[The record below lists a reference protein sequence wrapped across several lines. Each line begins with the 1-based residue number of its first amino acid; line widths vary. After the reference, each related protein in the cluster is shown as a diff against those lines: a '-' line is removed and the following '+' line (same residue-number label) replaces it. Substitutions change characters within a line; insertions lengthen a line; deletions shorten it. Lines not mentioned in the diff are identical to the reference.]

1 MNESMKEKVSYE
13 KVNYVSVWDGGDE
26 VITSAKYNILTGE
39 IFDIEPCSDEECE
52 KLNQLEYEYIEDSN
66 FKKQYVFVER
76 SSSKRVTEK
85 YILNILETYVHKF
98 GSDKIELLYLD
109 GTTDGDVVFVH
120 YHDKHDSSNVNGEYF
135 KVKSKESF
143 EALDKMCKENGFD
156 FEY

>member
-1 MNESMKEKVSYE
+1 MN
-13 KVNYVSVWDGGDE
+13 
-26 VITSAKYNILTGE
+26 TTGSTKTLQGSE
-39 IFDIEPCSDEECE
+39 LQIFLCFLC
-52 KLNQLEYEYIEDSN
+52 
-66 FKKQYVFVER
+66 VFIR
-76 SSSKRVTEK
+76 FHRFFWPVTEK